1 VSGERL
7 ALWAAIDL
15 LGGRV
20 VRLLR
25 GKREAVTY
33 YDEPPAQAATRFAAE
48 GADGLHVVDLDAA
61 FGTGHNRKEIEEIL
75 SVSEASG
82 VAVQVGGGLRT
93 AAAVED
99 FLERVSGARA
109 VVGSLPF
116 LDRPAFT
123 QLLRRYS
130 DEDFGERNFLEGVST
145 ARAVAD
151 SLPLLDRPA
160 STHLL
165 RKSSSSSSS
174 PISSSL
180 PNYSSLPS
188 RIVVALDCK
197 DGRPTVRGWTED
209 AGMGDAVSVARSLA
223 DLGVSALLVTDVARD
238 GAMAGPNVELLSAVR
253 AVFGGE
259 ILASGGM
266 RGEED
271 LAPVEGALAGGA
283 RGAIFGR
290 SLHAGATTVSRLR
303 AARDPGR
310 PS

>member
-1 VSGERL
+1 MSGERL
-7 ALWAAIDL
+7 ALWPAIDL
-15 LGGRV
+15 MDGRV
-20 VRLLR
+20 VRLLK
-25 GKREAVTY
+25 GKREDVTF

-48 GADGLHVVDLDAA
+48 GADGIHVVDLDAA
-61 FGTGHNRKEIEEIL
+61 FGTGSNGREIEEIL
-75 SVSEASG
+75 AVSKDSG

-93 AAAVED
+93 AQAVED
-99 FLERVSGARA
+99 FLERVGGARA
-109 VVGSLPF
+109 VLGSL
-116 LDRPAFT
+116 A
-123 QLLRRYS
+123 
-130 DEDFGERNFLEGVST
+130 
-145 ARAVAD
+145 
-151 SLPLLDRPA
+151 LLDRA
-160 STHLL
+160 ALTHLL
-165 RKSSSSSSS
+165 RKRRAA
-174 PISSSL
+174 
-180 PNYSSLPS
+180 S

-253 AVFGGE
+253 RVFGGE

-271 LAPVEGALAGGA
+271 LVPVERALAGGS

-290 SLHAGATTVSRLR
+290 ALHAGATTVARLR
-303 AARDPGR
+303 AARDLAR

>member
-1 VSGERL
+1 MNGQRL
-7 ALWAAIDL
+7 ALWPAIDL
-15 LGGRV
+15 MGGRV
-20 VRLLR
+20 VRLLK
-25 GKREAVTY
+25 GKREDVTF

-48 GADGLHVVDLDAA
+48 GADGIHVVDLDAA
-61 FGTGHNRKEIEEIL
+61 FGTGSNGREIEEIL

-99 FLERVSGARA
+99 FLEGVSTARA

-116 LDRPAFT
+116 LDRSAF
-123 QLLRRYS
+123 
-130 DEDFGERNFLEGVST
+130 
-145 ARAVAD
+145 
-151 SLPLLDRPA
+151 
-160 STHLL
+160 THLL
-165 RKSSSSSSS
+165 RKSSSSSNFS
-174 PISSSL
+174 SSSL
-180 PNYSSLPS
+180 SS

-209 AGMGDAVSVARSLA
+209 AGMGDAVSVARALA

-238 GAMAGPNVELLSAVR
+238 GAMTGPNVELLSAVR
-253 AVFGGE
+253 AVFPGE

-271 LAPVEGALAGGA
+271 LAPVERALAGGP

-290 SLHAGATTVSRLR
+290 ALHAGATTVARLR
-303 AARDPGR
+303 AARDLER